1 MLEAPSGKH
10 ARIAE
15 FLNSGEWFIGDG
27 REQTRR
33 ALAECLALAPDRVLD
48 YVLDA
53 RQLMVI
59 APRHNA
65 CETFSIQQHLA
76 EPTSEPRFVVMCLD
90 FALERASYPEART
103 SIARILGEA
112 LMLLI
117 GRSHELSVFL
127 GRPDSAGERPN

>member
-1 MLEAPSGKH
+1 MPEELSGKH

-15 FLNSGEWFIGDG
+15 FLSGGEWFIGEG

-33 ALAECLALAPDRVLD
+33 ALAECLALVPDLVLD
-48 YVLDA
+48 YILDA

-59 APRHNA
+59 APRHNT
-65 CETFSIQQHLA
+65 CETVSIQQHLA
-76 EPTSEPRFVVMCLD
+76 KPTSEAHFVVVCLD
-90 FALERASYPEART
+90 FALERVSYPEART
-103 SIARILGEA
+103 AVARILGEA

-117 GRSHELSVFL
+117 GRSHELSIYL